1 MAGNNGDVET
11 LKRFRYFFIAKIVT
25 IYILEWENLCL
36 KKIIIW

>member
-25 IYILEWENLCL
+25 ISIFLNG
-36 KKIIIW
+36 KIYA